1 MSHIFLQAFET
12 RLPVGNGSMC
22 KFVIVNSWISCLIR
36 VCSTL
41 AFKGG
46 NALHQLSLSFT
57 VYYTGTPLYDW
68 QLDSDYLLYKTN
80 NDKMLPTTNVGMARW
95 RDHLEKNYLN
105 LSYIYIFYYKSFKF
119 KHVIDDIIIDLWS
132 FWNFTSMENIIRTCN
147 PIVRFSKFIYNKNM

>member
-1 MSHIFLQAFET
+1 MNVTLNLSHIFLQAFET
-12 RLPVGNGSMC
+12 RLPVRNRSMC

-95 RDHLEKNYLN
+95 RDHLEKKYLN
-105 LSYIYIFYYKSFKF
+105 LSYIYIFLLNINFENLIIGV
-119 KHVIDDIIIDLWS
+119 HVIYIL
-132 FWNFTSMENIIRTCN
+132 NMH
-147 PIVRFSKFIYNKNM
+147 VKFRSN